1 MIRHIVVYWL
11 KDKNEALLNETVE
24 KFLSMR
30 GKIPGLLSVEAGADL
45 VGSARSCDLCLCTT
59 FESMD
64 ALQAYL
70 IHPIHLPVKEHMH
83 AIMERSASA
92 DFEIPAQ

>member
-11 KDKNEALLNETVE
+11 KEKNETLINETVE

-64 ALQAYL
+64 ALEAYL
-70 IHPIHLPVKEHMH
+70 IHPVHLPVKAHMH